1 MRRATHR
8 YIGEVCVTVNPY
20 RDLGIYGEEV
30 VGTYEGKAMYMREP
44 HVFALA
50 NTAYTAM
57 RRTGNDVVVVISGE
71 SGAGKTEASKQ
82 VMRFVAAVNSS
93 SQRAEIER
101 VKNQLLASN
110 PLLEAFGNVGT
121 NEAFAIW
128 SGAWVTPASRAICAP
143 PGATCPPVRGASRI
157 PRASSHPPSWSR
169 PSRPRRRAMTTRP
182 ASENTW
188 TLTLT
193 TNRWALVRFGGAAAP
208 KPLAGTRPTLLDV

>member
-1 MRRATHR
+1 
-8 YIGEVCVTVNPY
+8 
-20 RDLGIYGEEV
+20 
-30 VGTYEGKAMYMREP
+30 MYMREP

-121 NEAFAIW
+121 NEAFVIW
-128 SGAWVTPASRAICAP
+128 SGAWSHPHLVPFAP
-143 PGATCPPVRGASRI
+143 PLA
-157 PRASSHPPSWSR
+157 PRASRSAVLHESLAPPHI
-169 PSRPRRRAMTTRP
+169 RPR
-182 ASENTW
+182 
-188 TLTLT
+188 
-193 TNRWALVRFGGAAAP
+193 G
-208 KPLAGTRPTLLDV
+208 LAHPGQDDAQ